1 MSKKEGYSFW
11 NKNAMGYESKDLL
24 SLIDEE
30 DNKDN
35 KIKELVS
42 RIEKLEKKVKELENV
57 DISPELKIAK
67 NKLGQHYTHYVY
79 KE

>member
-35 KIKELVS
+35 KIKEFAT
-42 RIEKLEKKVKELENV
+42 IIDKWEKY
-57 DISPELKIAK
+57 IK
-67 NKLGQHYTHYVY
+67 NGYR
-79 KE
+79 